1 MSLDKSNEIQIA
13 QQDFEKH
20 FGFSE
25 DIVTSTDY
33 LAGEEV
39 IVIESHSRRAFYS
52 LSGELI
58 KVLNLNG
65 EE

>member
-1 MSLDKSNEIQIA
+1 MSLGKSNEIQIA

-25 DIVTSTDY
+25 DLVTSTDY
-33 LAGEEV
+33 LGGEEV
-39 IVIESHSRRAFYS
+39 IVVENHARRAFYS